1 MVRDLFKCWGGEAGS
16 RQRGYPQDHELTRL
30 ALLAGEPHVL
40 AATAA
45 DALRLLEREFAY
57 QEAAAW
63 AVQAIAVLDAGG
75 VSATLEAVNGN
86 CWRDKPHDR
95 AGSSKFMGHSRTAV
109 ATGVTVRVNVCHLAQ
124 ELLICAG
131 ALTRFP
137 LAELVISGSGHPESF
152 AEFGNRKVLPLR
164 IDQRIPLCGSSES
177 MLTAFFTRYEPWVDA
192 RLPLEGASALSL
204 HDGHGP
210 LHGTGRRDG

>member
-1 MVRDLFKCWGGEAGS
+1 M
-16 RQRGYPQDHELTRL
+16 
-30 ALLAGEPHVL
+30 
-40 AATAA
+40 
-45 DALRLLEREFAY
+45 
-57 QEAAAW
+57 
-63 AVQAIAVLDAGG
+63 LDAGG

-210 LHGTGRRDG
+210 LAWHRETGRVIAERREPQRVPQAVHPWGWPRTFLGLEPVFLFGHPHGPPG